1 MKALPMRVPFRL
13 TCLAVATLLGACTS
27 VPPNDARGP
36 GFPSSGTYDA
46 EQRARDAALASGQS
60 MALQDPNAPLD
71 VVALAEGALAESER
85 PPVEPDP
92 DLLRRGPQISDE
104 NSFDA
109 VSERLTI
116 ESDRARLA
124 AQREAFEVIEPTA
137 LPSRPSGDLAEI
149 VQFALST
156 SHPVGTPVY
165 PRNTVLSGSGRNCN
179 RYANPNEAQQAFLR
193 NGGPERDRNGLDPD
207 GDGYACR
214 WDPTPFRLAVRN

>member
-1 MKALPMRVPFRL
+1 MRVLPSL
-13 TCLAVATLLGACTS
+13 SCLIALSFLAACDP

-36 GFPSSGTYDA
+36 GFSSNGTYDA
-46 EQRARDAALASGQS
+46 EREAREAALTSGES
-60 MALQDPNAPLD
+60 MVLPSETGAPLD
-71 VVALAEGALAESER
+71 AVGVSAVELTE
-85 PPVEPDP
+85 VEPDP

-109 VSERLTI
+109 VSERVSI

-137 LPSRPSGDLAEI
+137 LPDRPSGDLAAI
-149 VQFALST
+149 VEFALAT
-156 SHPVGTPVY
+156 SHPVGQVVY
-165 PRNTVLSGSGRNCN
+165 PRTGILSSSGRACN
-179 RYANPNEAQQAFLR
+179 RYTNPNEAQQVFLR